1 MNSFLKGFINFF
13 HSRYAAATDLWIRS
27 AFFKFQTIIEQAVQ
41 FHMRSW
47 LMTINNQE
55 AALYSLS
62 ILHGRHVVHFLLA
75 EENLKEKKRFEFLV
89 DS

>member
-1 MNSFLKGFINFF
+1 
-13 HSRYAAATDLWIRS
+13 
-27 AFFKFQTIIEQAVQ
+27 
-41 FHMRSW
+41 
-47 LMTINNQE
+47 MTIKSQE

-75 EENLKEKKRFEFLV
+75 GENLKGKKKKKLRFEFLA